1 MDTTGKE
8 GTCAVGSCKKG
19 VAQETET
26 KLKEQES
33 PEAVVCAAC
42 PCKESGT
49 QDAET
54 KSNGQQSPAAV
65 PVNNTAEAPVKSRP
79 EKLRKKD
86 DKSVEHVLK
95 ALNSLDTT
103 EEKLAAMCKK
113 YADIFDENR
122 KLQLL
127 VKQTE
132 KRCSVVQREKEQLQT
147 EHSKAILT
155 RSRLENLCREL
166 QRQNKAIK
174 DESLLRIREEEE
186 KRKEVSAKFQN
197 TLSEITALMQQNN
210 DKNNKLRDDNIDMSA
225 RLKNVCEQYELREQQ
240 VEKISKQM
248 QLEAQLADAKLAK
261 VKMEMAAEKEILL
274 REKQQLLMDLT
285 QYQAR
290 CQEFQAT
297 EVNLRNQISMY
308 NDKYDEFQKALT
320 RSNEV
325 FSGFK
330 TEMEK
335 MSKKICKLEKETS
348 SWKQRWELSHSAL
361 LEMAADKQK
370 SEQEL
375 TVATRQLATLQNL
388 CRTLQADRTTLLAR
402 LKQTMASPNSELS
415 GESSTVSD
423 TTQESGQSSVKET
436 QQISGVTSSSNQ
448 GSSDASEQNSVQS
461 SSPSQENKVS
471 DLDTIESHSSPNVVE
486 QSTVVENEKQTETS
500 ATDST
505 APNGPD
511 STPVQCDSSVT
522 SNSQLPELVN
532 DTHSPT
538 EQNKTDVNISVNASL
553 TDCRIISGDTNNM
566 QLSGASKISDT
577 SIGISESI
585 PLEVNTVNGE
595 MIVDEKCQNKDNNSK
610 HNELNSSV
618 CNESAETT
626 SAEND
631 EVPSNCVT
639 ETSNSSSII
648 SDKDVKT
655 SKIKSAAEGKKGKE
669 SSRKKKK

>member
-8 GTCAVGSCKKG
+8 GTCAVDSCKKDITQG
-19 VAQETET
+19 
-26 KLKEQES
+26 KEAKVKELES
-33 PEAVVCAAC
+33 FEAVCVGC
-42 PCKESGT
+42 PCKEGGT
-49 QDAET
+49 QDVET
-54 KSNGQQSPAAV
+54 KPNGQQSPTSTIA
-65 PVNNTAEAPVKSRP
+65 NNSTEVPVKSKP

-122 KLQLL
+122 KVQLL

-132 KRCSVVQREKEQLQT
+132 KRCSVLQREKEQLQT

-261 VKMEMAAEKEILL
+261 LKMEMTAEKEILL

-285 QYQAR
+285 QYQTR

-375 TVATRQLATLQNL
+375 IVATRQLATLQNL

-402 LKQTMASPNSELS
+402 LKQTVASPNSDVAE
-415 GESSTVSD
+415 ESSVSD
-423 TTQESGQSSVKET
+423 TAQESGQLTGKET
-436 QQISGVTSSSNQ
+436 QQISDATNTSSQ
-448 GSSDASEQNSVQS
+448 GSSDSCKHNCIQS
-461 SSPSQENKVS
+461 PLPSQENKMS
-471 DLDTIESHSSPNVVE
+471 DSDTTESHSLPIVIKESA
-486 QSTVVENEKQTETS
+486 VVENEKDSETCPNSS
-500 ATDST
+500 AVLIEPKVLDSRS
-505 APNGPD
+505 D
-511 STPVQCDSSVT
+511 QCESSIQ
-522 SNSQLPELVN
+522 SPELVN
-532 DTHSPT
+532 DAQSLT
-538 EQNKTDVNISVNASL
+538 EQNKTDVNISVNDSL
-553 TDCRIISGDTNNM
+553 TNCEIVSGDNL
-566 QLSGASKISDT
+566 QLAFAENSDPT
-577 SIGISESI
+577 IGMSDPT
-585 PLEVNTVNGE
+585 PLEINTVNGE
-595 MIVDEKCQNKDNNSK
+595 INVDEKCQIKDNNRK
-610 HNELNSSV
+610 CNELNNSV
-618 CNESAETT
+618 CNESTEK
-626 SAEND
+626 SAENN
-631 EVPSNCVT
+631 EVPRNDVT
-639 ETSNSSSII
+639 ETCNSSSII

-655 SKIKSAAEGKKGKE
+655 PKIKCVAEGKKGKE

>member
-8 GTCAVGSCKKG
+8 GTCAVGSCKKV
-19 VAQETET
+19 VAPETET

-33 PEAVVCAAC
+33 PEAVCSAC
-42 PCKESGT
+42 PCKDSGT

-54 KSNGQQSPAAV
+54 ESNGQQSLASL
-65 PVNNTAEAPVKSRP
+65 PVNNSTEAPVKSRP

-132 KRCSVVQREKEQLQT
+132 KRCSALQREKEQLQT

-402 LKQTMASPNSELS
+402 LKQTVASPNSEPS
-415 GESSTVSD
+415 GDSSPASD
-423 TTQESGQSSVKET
+423 TTQENSQSSVKET
-436 QQISGVTSSSNQ
+436 QQISGVTTSSIQ
-448 GSSDASEQNSVQS
+448 GSTDASQQNSVRS
-461 SSPSQENKVS
+461 SSPQENKVS
-471 DLDTIESHSSPNVVE
+471 DTTESHSSSNVVE
-486 QSTVVENEKQTETS
+486 QSTVVENKKQTETS
-500 ATDST
+500 ANNST

-511 STPVQCDSSVT
+511 STSVQCDSSVT
-522 SNSQLPELVN
+522 SNSQPPELVN
-532 DTHSPT
+532 DTHSLT
-538 EQNKTDVNISVNASL
+538 EQNKTDGNVSVNTSL
-553 TDCRIISGDTNNM
+553 TDCRIISGDTNSV
-566 QLSGASKISDT
+566 QLTDASKISDT
-577 SIGISESI
+577 PVEISESV
-585 PLEVNTVNGE
+585 PLDVNTVNGE
-595 MIVDEKCQNKDNNSK
+595 MIVDEKCQNKDNSSK

-618 CNESAETT
+618 CNESAET
-626 SAEND
+626 SAKND
-631 EVPSNCVT
+631 EVPSNGVT